1 MHFLIV
7 HLNILFIACIFSSTI
22 ASIVLS
28 FNSVL
33 NSLQLR
39 NKNLIDGIQEEGKA
53 IMDLNVKLKIIPI
66 RRQLNLDETVSYWLY
81 VFVMFTRFILTTI
94 LTLIV
99 VGFAYEIV

>member
-1 MHFLIV
+1 MVQLCFSLYIL
-7 HLNILFIACIFSSTI
+7 LNYCSLYS
-22 ASIVLS
+22 LLY
-28 FNSVL
+28 SVL

-81 VFVMFTRFILTTI
+81 NCYYVFVTCFILANI
-94 LTLIV
+94 LMLNV
-99 VGFAYEIV
+99 VSFA